1 MNRAA
6 SVDSEPPGGPNAI
19 VVSDLSL
26 AFGGLQALNHVSLEV
41 PRGHV
46 VGVIGPNGAGKTSL
60 LNCMSG
66 YYRAQNGSIQMA
78 GRDVRHLRPA
88 AIARLG
94 VARTFQAVQLIPDAS
109 VIENVLVGRHT
120 RMRVN
125 LLLAMLYVGPAMAA
139 ERRERARVEALL
151 AELGIAD
158 LRDHE
163 VSTLPYG
170 QLRRVEIARALAA
183 EANVLLLDEPTSGMN
198 HSERAKIGSII
209 HAMRDQ
215 GLTQLIVEHDVRFIS
230 TVCDS
235 VVVLNFGTVIAQGKP
250 ADVLSDEKVTE
261 AYLGRQAGQASAGA
275 RRRSAPAA
283 SPGPAVPAQGTARS
297 PDPN

>member
-1 MNRAA
+1 MNKVANVNGAVR
-6 SVDSEPPGGPNAI
+6 DGPNAI
-19 VVSDLSL
+19 AVSDLSL
-26 AFGGLQALNHVSLEV
+26 AFSGLQVLDHVSLEI

-66 YYRAQNGSIQMA
+66 YYRAQSGSIQMV
-78 GRDVRHLRPA
+78 GRDVRRMSPA

-120 RMRVN
+120 RMRRN
-125 LLLAMLYVGPAMAA
+125 LLLAMLYLGPAMAA
-139 ERRERARVEALL
+139 ERRERVRVEALL
-151 AELGIAD
+151 AQLGIAD

-170 QLRRVEIARALAA
+170 QLRRVEIARALAT
-183 EANVLLLDEPTSGMN
+183 EANILLLDEPTSGMN
-198 HSERAKIGSII
+198 HLERAKIGSII

-230 TVCDS
+230 EVCDS
-235 VVVLNFGTVIAQGKP
+235 VVVLNFGTVIARGKP
-250 ADVLSDEKVTE
+250 ADALSDERVVE
-261 AYLGRQAGQASAGA
+261 AYLGTQNGGR
-275 RRRSAPAA
+275 PA
-283 SPGPAVPAQGTARS
+283 
-297 PDPN
+297 

>member
-6 SVDSEPPGGPNAI
+6 DADGEPRGGPNAI

-26 AFGGLQALNHVSLEV
+26 AFGGLQALNQVSLEV

-66 YYRAQNGSIQMA
+66 YYRAQSGSIQME
-78 GRDVRHLRPA
+78 GRDVMRMRPA

-109 VIENVLVGRHT
+109 VTENVLVGRHT
-120 RMRVN
+120 RMRAN
-125 LLLAMLYVGPAMAA
+125 LLLAMLYVGPAKAA
-139 ERRERARVEALL
+139 ERRERAHVEALL

-198 HSERAKIGSII
+198 HAERAKIGSII

-230 TVCDS
+230 KVCDS

-261 AYLGRQAGQASAGA
+261 AYLGRQAGQASAAG
-275 RRRSAPAA
+275 
-283 SPGPAVPAQGTARS
+283 S
-297 PDPN
+297 PDRT